1 MSSRPPPLP
10 PSMPPSAP
18 PSDTTDSDSPPSLL
32 TFPCTFPIKVMGE
45 RRDGFAQEILKAI
58 EDLAPDLAQE
68 KVEMRVSSGA
78 RYISLT
84 ILIEAVSKNQL
95 DAIYLRLTGHPW
107 VKVVL

>member
-1 MSSRPPPLP
+1 MSPRSPF
-10 PSMPPSAP
+10 MPPSAP
-18 PSDTTDSDSPPSLL
+18 PSGASNADDSPSLL
-32 TFPCTFPIKVMGE
+32 TFPCSFPIKVMGE

-58 EDLAPDLAQE
+58 EDLAPDLAQD

-84 ILIEAVSKNQL
+84 ILVDAVSKSQL

>member
-1 MSSRPPPLP
+1 MSPRPP
-10 PSMPPSAP
+10 SVPPSAP
-18 PSDTTDSDSPPSLL
+18 HTDRSDADEPPSLL
-32 TFPCTFPIKVMGE
+32 AFPCTFPIKVMGE

-84 ILIEAVSKNQL
+84 ILVDAVSKNQL

>member
-1 MSSRPPPLP
+1 MSPRPPFVP
-10 PSMPPSAP
+10 PPAAPSG
-18 PSDTTDSDSPPSLL
+18 PSDSGEPPSLL
-32 TFPCTFPIKVMGE
+32 EFPCAFPIKVMGE

-84 ILIEAVSKNQL
+84 ILIDAVSKNQL

>member
-1 MSSRPPPLP
+1 MTSPRS
-10 PSMPPSAP
+10 PSVPPSAP
-18 PSDTTDSDSPPSLL
+18 SDDGGEAPSLL

-45 RRDGFAQEILKAI
+45 RREGFAQEILKAI

-84 ILIEAVSKNQL
+84 ILIDAVSKSQL